1 MFKITKADCE
11 NAINNASEVNDN
23 TIKLWKRCLNKI
35 HKDFIFKSKEELE
48 QQLLDINKTYS
59 NEHKVSYSNE
69 HKVSY
74 SSAYNMSTLLRAVC
88 KINEVDYKLKEIV
101 YDLYKDLREKSGDEQ
116 FENRMNKKQW
126 SLEELISIMRNINMT
141 DYKSTMIKL
150 LLAMY
155 TINPPLRNDYYNV
168 KINDSDSN
176 NLKTD
181 CRDHKCD
188 LNYIDL
194 KNKIL
199 NVYCLKSKKF
209 QKVLLC
215 DELIDIIKESL
226 ILLPRNYLFIK
237 KNGDN
242 FSSAASLSVTLLN
255 LLKEFMNDKHFSF
268 NTFRHAYAEWSLKQ
282 DVFTRISAADNMMH
296 SKLTHFHY

>member
-1 MFKITKADCE
+1 MFRITKADCE
-11 NAINNASEVNDN
+11 KAINNASEVNDQ

-35 HKDFIFKSKEELE
+35 HKDFIFRSKYELE
-48 QQLLDINKTYS
+48 QQLLDINKT
-59 NEHKVSYSNE
+59 
-69 HKVSY
+69 Y

-88 KINEVDYKLKEIV
+88 KINEVDLKLREIV
-101 YDLYKDLREKSGDEQ
+101 YDCYRDLREKSGDEQ

-168 KINDSDSN
+168 KINDAN
-176 NLKTD
+176 NG
-181 CRDHKCD
+181 
-188 LNYIDL
+188 NYIDL

-199 NVYCLKSKKF
+199 NVYCTKSKKY

-215 DELIDIIKESL
+215 DELIDIINESL
-226 ILLPRNYLFIK
+226 IVLPRNYLFTK

-242 FSSAASLSVTLLN
+242 FSSSASLSVSLLN
-255 LLKEFMNDKHFSF
+255 ILKEFMNDKHFSF
-268 NTFRHAYAEWSLKQ
+268 NTFRHAYTEWSLKQ
-282 DVFTRISAADNMMH
+282 DVKTRLNAADSMMH
-296 SKLTHFHY
+296 SRLTHLKY

>member
-1 MFKITKADCE
+1 MFRITKSDCE
-11 NAINNASEVNDN
+11 NAINNAEKVNDQ

-35 HKDFIFKSKEELE
+35 HKDFIFKSKDELE

-59 NEHKVSYSNE
+59 
-69 HKVSY
+69 
-74 SSAYNMSTLLRAVC
+74 SAYNMSTLLRASC
-88 KINEVDYKLKEIV
+88 KINEVDLKLREIV
-101 YDLYKDLREKSGDEQ
+101 YDCYRDLREKSGDEQ

-168 KINDSDSN
+168 KINDGNNS
-176 NLKTD
+176 NLKD
-181 CRDHKCD
+181 CRDHNCD

-226 ILLPRNYLFIK
+226 IVLPRDYLFTK

-242 FSSAASLSVTLLN
+242 FSSAASLSVSLLN

-268 NTFRHAYAEWSLKQ
+268 NTFRHAYAGWSLKQ
-282 DVFTRISAADNMMH
+282 DVKTRINAADNMMH
-296 SKLTHFHY
+296 SRLTHLQY

>member
-1 MFKITKADCE
+1 MFRITKTDCE
-11 NAINNASEVNDN
+11 IAINNANQVNDQ

-35 HKDFIFKSKEELE
+35 HKDFIFKSKDELE
-48 QQLLDINKTYS
+48 QQLLDINQ
-59 NEHKVSYSNE
+59 
-69 HKVSY
+69 SY
-74 SSAYNMSTLLRAVC
+74 SSAYNMSTLLRAAC

-101 YDLYKDLREKSGDEQ
+101 YELYRDLREKSGDEQ

-126 SLEELISIMRNINMT
+126 SLEELISIMRNINMS

-155 TINPPLRNDYYNV
+155 TLNPPLRNDYYNV
-168 KINDSDSN
+168 KINDGN
-176 NLKTD
+176 NS
-181 CRDHKCD
+181 
-188 LNYIDL
+188 NYIDL

-199 NVYCLKSKKF
+199 NVYCTKSKKY

-215 DELIDIIKESL
+215 DELIDIINESL
-226 ILLPRNYLFIK
+226 IVLPIDYLFTK

-242 FSSAASLSVTLLN
+242 FSSAASLSVSLLN

-282 DVFTRISAADNMMH
+282 DVKTRIKAANDMMH
-296 SKLTHFHY
+296 DRLNHFIY

>member
-11 NAINNASEVNDN
+11 NAINNASEVNDQ

-35 HKDFIFKSKEELE
+35 HKDFIFKSKDELE

-59 NEHKVSYSNE
+59 
-69 HKVSY
+69 
-74 SSAYNMSTLLRAVC
+74 SAYNMSTLLRATC
-88 KINEVDYKLKEIV
+88 KINEVDLKLKEIV
-101 YDLYKDLREKSGDEQ
+101 YDCYRYLREKSGDEQ
-116 FENRMNKKQW
+116 LENRMNKKQW
-126 SLEELISIMRNINMT
+126 TLEELISIMRNIQMT

-155 TINPPLRNDYYNV
+155 TLNPPLRNDYYNV
-168 KINDSDSN
+168 KINDGNS
-176 NLKTD
+176 NLKKD

-199 NVYCLKSKKF
+199 NVYCTKSKKY

-215 DELIDIIKESL
+215 DELIDIINESL
-226 ILLPRNYLFIK
+226 IVLPRNYLFTK

-242 FSSAASLSVTLLN
+242 FSSAASLSVSLLN

-268 NTFRHAYAEWSLKQ
+268 NTFRHAYAMWSMKQ
-282 DVFTRISAADNMMH
+282 DVKTRINAADNMMH
-296 SKLTHFHY
+296 SRLTHLRY

>member
-1 MFKITKADCE
+1 MFRISKTDCE

-35 HKDFIFKSKEELE
+35 HKDFIFRSKEELE

-59 NEHKVSYSNE
+59 
-69 HKVSY
+69 
-74 SSAYNMSTLLRAVC
+74 SAYNMSTLLRAAC
-88 KINEVDYKLKEIV
+88 KINEVDLKLKEIV

-150 LLAMY
+150 LVAMY
-155 TINPPLRNDYYNV
+155 TLNPPLRNDYYNV
-168 KINDSDSN
+168 KINDSNSS
-176 NLKTD
+176 
-181 CRDHKCD
+181 
-188 LNYIDL
+188 NYIDL

-199 NVYCLKSKKF
+199 NVYCLKSKKY
-209 QKVLLC
+209 QKVLLS
-215 DELIDIIKESL
+215 DELIDIINESL
-226 ILLPRNYLFIK
+226 IVLPRNYLFTK

-242 FSSAASLSVTLLN
+242 FSSAASLSVSLLN

-282 DVFTRISAADNMMH
+282 DVKTRINAADNMMH
-296 SKLTHFHY
+296 SRLTHLHY

>member
-1 MFKITKADCE
+1 MFRITKADCE

-35 HKDFIFKSKEELE
+35 HKDFIFRSKDELE

-59 NEHKVSYSNE
+59 
-69 HKVSY
+69 
-74 SSAYNMSTLLRAVC
+74 SAYNMSTLLRATC
-88 KINEVDYKLKEIV
+88 KINEVDLKLKEIV

-168 KINDSDSN
+168 KFNDSN
-176 NLKTD
+176 N
-181 CRDHKCD
+181 

-199 NVYCLKSKKF
+199 NVYCLKSKKY

-215 DELIDIIKESL
+215 DELIDIINESL
-226 ILLPRNYLFIK
+226 IVLPRKYLFTK

-242 FSSAASLSVTLLN
+242 FSSAASLSVSLLN
-255 LLKEFMNDKHFSF
+255 LLKEFLNDKHFSF

-282 DVFTRISAADNMMH
+282 DVKTRLNAADNMLH
-296 SKLTHFHY
+296 SRLTHLKY

>member
-1 MFKITKADCE
+1 MFRITRTDCE
-11 NAINNASEVNDN
+11 KAINNASEVNDQ

-35 HKDFIFKSKEELE
+35 HKDFIFRSKDELE

-59 NEHKVSYSNE
+59 
-69 HKVSY
+69 
-74 SSAYNMSTLLRAVC
+74 SAYNMSTLLRAAC
-88 KINEVDYKLKEIV
+88 KINEVDLKLREIV
-101 YDLYKDLREKSGDEQ
+101 YDCYRDLREKSGDEQ
-116 FENRMNKKQW
+116 LENRMNKKQW

-168 KINDSDSN
+168 KINAGNSN
-176 NLKTD
+176 S
-181 CRDHKCD
+181 
-188 LNYIDL
+188 NYIDL

-199 NVYCLKSKKF
+199 NVYCLKSKKY

-226 ILLPRNYLFIK
+226 IVLPRDYLFTK

-242 FSSAASLSVTLLN
+242 FSSAASLSVSLLN
-255 LLKEFMNDKHFSF
+255 LLKDFMNDKHFSF
-268 NTFRHAYAEWSLKQ
+268 NTFRHAYTEWSLKQ
-282 DVFTRISAADNMMH
+282 DVKTRLKAADNMMH
-296 SKLTHFHY
+296 SRLTHLRY

>member
-1 MFKITKADCE
+1 MFKITKSDCE
-11 NAINNASEVNDN
+11 KAINNASEVNDN

-35 HKDFIFKSKEELE
+35 HKDFIFRSKEELE

-59 NEHKVSYSNE
+59 
-69 HKVSY
+69 
-74 SSAYNMSTLLRAVC
+74 SAYNMSTLLRAAC
-88 KINEVDYKLKEIV
+88 KINEVDLKLKEIV

-168 KINDSDSN
+168 KINDGNSS
-176 NLKTD
+176 
-181 CRDHKCD
+181 
-188 LNYIDL
+188 NYIDL

-215 DELIDIIKESL
+215 DELIDIINESL
-226 ILLPRNYLFIK
+226 IVIPRDYLFTK

-242 FSSAASLSVTLLN
+242 FSSAASLSVSLLN

-282 DVFTRISAADNMMH
+282 DVKTRLTAADNMLH
-296 SKLTHFHY
+296 SRLTHLRY

>member
-11 NAINNASEVNDN
+11 NAINNADKVNDQ
-23 TIKLWKRCLNKI
+23 TIKLWKRCLKKI
-35 HKDFIFKSKEELE
+35 HKDFIFKSKDELE

-59 NEHKVSYSNE
+59 
-69 HKVSY
+69 
-74 SSAYNMSTLLRAVC
+74 SAYNMSTLLRATC
-88 KINEVDYKLKEIV
+88 KINEVDLKLREIV
-101 YDLYKDLREKSGDEQ
+101 YDCYRDLREKSGDEQ

-141 DYKSTMIKL
+141 DYKSIMIKL
-150 LLAMY
+150 LIAMY
-155 TINPPLRNDYYNV
+155 TLNPPLRNDYYNV
-168 KINDSDSN
+168 KINES
-176 NLKTD
+176 NLKKD
-181 CRDHKCD
+181 CRDNNCD
-188 LNYIDL
+188 LNASNNIDL

-226 ILLPRNYLFIK
+226 IVLPRDYLFTK

-242 FSSAASLSVTLLN
+242 FSSAASLSVSLLN

-282 DVFTRISAADNMMH
+282 DVKTRLKAADNMMH
-296 SKLTHFHY
+296 SRLTHFHY

>member
-1 MFKITKADCE
+1 MFRITKSDCE
-11 NAINNASEVNDN
+11 NAINNANQVNDQ
-23 TIKLWKRCLNKI
+23 TIKLWKRCLKKI
-35 HKDFIFKSKEELE
+35 NKDFIFRSKEELE
-48 QQLLDINKTYS
+48 QQLLDINKT
-59 NEHKVSYSNE
+59 
-69 HKVSY
+69 Y

-88 KINEVDYKLKEIV
+88 KINGVDLKLKEIV

-126 SLEELISIMRNINMT
+126 TLEELISMMRNINMT

-168 KINDSDSN
+168 KINDSN
-176 NLKTD
+176 NP
-181 CRDHKCD
+181 
-188 LNYIDL
+188 NYIDL

-199 NVYCLKSKKF
+199 NVYCLKSKKYH
-209 QKVLLC
+209 KVLLC
-215 DELIDIIKESL
+215 DELIDIINESL
-226 ILLPRNYLFIK
+226 IVLPRKYLFTK

-242 FSSAASLSVTLLN
+242 FSSSASLSVSLLN

-268 NTFRHAYAEWSLKQ
+268 NTFRHAYVEWSLKQ
-282 DVFTRISAADNMMH
+282 DVKTRLNAADNMMH
-296 SKLTHFHY
+296 SRLTHLRY

>member
-1 MFKITKADCE
+1 MFRITKTDCE
-11 NAINNASEVNDN
+11 KAINNANQVNDQ

-35 HKDFIFKSKEELE
+35 HKDFIFRSKDELE
-48 QQLLDINKTYS
+48 HQLLDINKT
-59 NEHKVSYSNE
+59 
-69 HKVSY
+69 Y
-74 SSAYNMSTLLRAVC
+74 SSAYNMSTLLRAAC
-88 KINEVDYKLKEIV
+88 KINEVDLKLKEIV

-150 LLAMY
+150 LIAMY
-155 TINPPLRNDYYNV
+155 TLNPPLRNDYYNV
-168 KINDSDSN
+168 KFNDSN
-176 NLKTD
+176 NM
-181 CRDHKCD
+181 
-188 LNYIDL
+188 NYIDL

-199 NVYCLKSKKF
+199 NVYCLKSKKY

-215 DELIDIIKESL
+215 DELIDIINESL
-226 ILLPRNYLFIK
+226 IVLPRKYLFTK

-242 FSSAASLSVTLLN
+242 FSSAASLSVSLLN

-282 DVFTRISAADNMMH
+282 DVKTRISAADNMMH
-296 SKLTHFHY
+296 SRLTHLRY

>member
-1 MFKITKADCE
+1 MFKITKVDCE

-35 HKDFIFKSKEELE
+35 HKDFIFRSKEELE

-59 NEHKVSYSNE
+59 
-69 HKVSY
+69 
-74 SSAYNMSTLLRAVC
+74 SAYNMSTLLRAAC
-88 KINEVDYKLKEIV
+88 KINEVDLKLKEIV

-126 SLEELISIMRNINMT
+126 SLEELISIMRNINIT

-155 TINPPLRNDYYNV
+155 TLNPPLRNDYYNV
-168 KINDSDSN
+168 KINDAN
-176 NLKTD
+176 NP
-181 CRDHKCD
+181 
-188 LNYIDL
+188 NYIDL

-199 NVYCLKSKKF
+199 NVYCLKSKKY

-215 DELIDIIKESL
+215 DELIDIINESL
-226 ILLPRNYLFIK
+226 IVLPRNYLFTK

-242 FSSAASLSVTLLN
+242 FSSAASLSVSLLN

-282 DVFTRISAADNMMH
+282 DVKTRINAADNMMH
-296 SKLTHFHY
+296 SRLTHLRY

>member
-1 MFKITKADCE
+1 MFRISKTDCE
-11 NAINNASEVNDN
+11 NAINNANQVNDQ

-35 HKDFIFKSKEELE
+35 HKDFIFRSKQDLE

-59 NEHKVSYSNE
+59 
-69 HKVSY
+69 
-74 SSAYNMSTLLRAVC
+74 SAYNMSTLLRAAC
-88 KINEVDYKLKEIV
+88 KINEVDLKLKEIV

-126 SLEELISIMRNINMT
+126 TLEELISIMRNINMT

-150 LLAMY
+150 LIAMY
-155 TINPPLRNDYYNV
+155 TLNPPLRNDYYNV
-168 KINDSDSN
+168 KINDSN
-176 NLKTD
+176 RNLKKD
-181 CRDHKCD
+181 CRDHNCD

-199 NVYCLKSKKF
+199 NVYCLKSKKY

-215 DELIDIIKESL
+215 DELIDIINESL
-226 ILLPRNYLFIK
+226 IILPRKYLFTK

-242 FSSAASLSVTLLN
+242 FSSAASLSVSLLN

-282 DVFTRISAADNMMH
+282 DVKTRLNAADNMMH
-296 SKLTHFHY
+296 SRLTHLRY

>member
-11 NAINNASEVNDN
+11 NAINNASEVNGQ

-35 HKDFIFKSKEELE
+35 HKDFIFRSKEELE

-59 NEHKVSYSNE
+59 
-69 HKVSY
+69 
-74 SSAYNMSTLLRAVC
+74 SAYNMCSLLRAAC
-88 KINEVDYKLKEIV
+88 KINEVDYKLKEII
-101 YDLYKDLREKSGDEQ
+101 YDLYRDLREKSGDEQ

-126 SLEELISIMRNINMT
+126 TLEELISIMRNINMT

-168 KINDSDSN
+168 KINDSVNSS
-176 NLKTD
+176 
-181 CRDHKCD
+181 
-188 LNYIDL
+188 NYIDL

-199 NVYCLKSKKF
+199 NVYCTKSKKY
-209 QKVLLC
+209 QKVLLS
-215 DELIDIIKESL
+215 DELIDIINESL
-226 ILLPRNYLFIK
+226 IVVPRKYLFTK

-242 FSSAASLSVTLLN
+242 FSSAASLSVSLLN
-255 LLKEFMNDKHFSF
+255 ILKEFMNDKHFSF

-282 DVFTRISAADNMMH
+282 DVRTRINAADNMLH
-296 SKLTHFHY
+296 SRLTHLHY